1 MIRRSNKSKR
11 KLIQFHTSEL
21 KNNQELLL
29 DVVDDYLGYYW
40 SDMKHADA
48 EAIQV
53 KLQMHTQR
61 KIPMKIVNERKDFI
75 SKCAEMEQRNEK
87 NRNSAVRKHIVKY
100 LEKKERT
107 DALIA
112 RRNQINQRATTAKT
126 SPPRMMQRDEDI
138 SSTIAQAPDSFF
150 VTGNQIQQSTDAEIH
165 EQQIPC

>member
-1 MIRRSNKSKR
+1 
-11 KLIQFHTSEL
+11 
-21 KNNQELLL
+21 
-29 DVVDDYLGYYW
+29 
-40 SDMKHADA
+40 MKV
-48 EAIQV
+48 I
-53 KLQMHTQR
+53 
-61 KIPMKIVNERKDFI
+61 NERKDFI

-112 RRNQINQRATTAKT
+112 RRNQSSQRATTAKT

-150 VTGNQIQQSTDAEIH
+150 VTGNQTQQSTAAEI
-165 EQQIPC
+165 